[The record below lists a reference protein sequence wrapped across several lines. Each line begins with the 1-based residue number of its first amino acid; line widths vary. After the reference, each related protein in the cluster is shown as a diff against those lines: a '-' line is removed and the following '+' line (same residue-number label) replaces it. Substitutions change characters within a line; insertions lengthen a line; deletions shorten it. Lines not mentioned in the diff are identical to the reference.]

1 MRLDW
6 SQIDT
11 VLLDMDGTLLDLSFD
26 SYFWRELVPQ
36 EYAGSRGLAI
46 ADAVTIVEGHY
57 QRVYGTLD
65 WYCVDYWSRT
75 LDLDIRALK
84 AGVSD
89 RVAYLPESVRFL
101 EAMAVL
107 GKRIVLVTNAHQDAL
122 AIKLARTDL
131 ANRVDRMFSSHQF
144 SYPKERLEFWAHL
157 QRSEPFDR
165 QRTLFVDD
173 SLPVLAAA
181 RDFGLGH
188 LVAIRCPDT
197 TQPPRVVEAFPAV
210 DSVADL
216 LEG

>member
-6 SQIDT
+6 LEIDT

-26 SYFWRELVPQ
+26 SYFWRELVPR
-36 EYAGSRGLAI
+36 EYAGSRGLAVG
-46 ADAVTIVEGHY
+46 DAVAIVEGHY

-84 AGVSD
+84 ARASD

-101 EAMAVL
+101 KAMAAL
-107 GKRIVLVTNAHQDAL
+107 GKRLVLVTNAHQDAL

-131 ANRVDRMFSSHQF
+131 ADRVDRMFSSHEF
-144 SYPKERLEFWAHL
+144 HYPKEHAEFWVRL
-157 QRSEPFDR
+157 QDREPFDR
-165 QRTLFVDD
+165 QRTLFIDD

-181 RDFGLGH
+181 RAFGIGH
-188 LVAIRCPDT
+188 LVAIRCPDST
-197 TQPPRVVEAFPAV
+197 EPARVVEDFPAV

-216 LEG
+216 LGA